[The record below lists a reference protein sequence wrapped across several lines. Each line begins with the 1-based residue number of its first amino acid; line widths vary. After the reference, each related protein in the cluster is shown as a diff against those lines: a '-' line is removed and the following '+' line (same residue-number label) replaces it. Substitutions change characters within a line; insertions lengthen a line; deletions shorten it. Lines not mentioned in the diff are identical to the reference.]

1 MPVSDQV
8 GTVWRLLDSD
18 IGVANSYEYDAF
30 GVDRGADETLTYLY
44 RFGTKRLDASTDV
57 YHFLA
62 RQYLSAVGR
71 MANRDSAQLAF
82 IRLADPIKGVVRFL
96 QASRQANGA
105 GLPANGALMA
115 FGPHRSLTEMNLYV
129 YAHGTPSEHIDP
141 LGLHATASSLH
152 NYYHEIGW
160 YSNTHGGTTEPY
172 TGSAYEEFID
182 IRLNPFF
189 ADMCA
194 LIRLANSRDITQCLC
209 LGVGIADVFT
219 SPRSGVPG
227 AVIQAADCAC
237 NILGNLDL
245 ACQRG
250 VLNWRTLLY
259 APLTAADCMSA
270 EIGTFLAQLHK
281 ALKSGQPLTKVLE
294 EFYEYLADVGTMGA
308 QNLLTQG
315 VPWPASQAKACC
327 RLATSVGH
335 HMGPPLL
342 AM

>member
-1 MPVSDQV
+1 
-8 GTVWRLLDSD
+8 
-18 IGVANSYEYDAF
+18 
-30 GVDRGADETLTYLY
+30 
-44 RFGTKRLDASTDV
+44 
-57 YHFLA
+57 
-62 RQYLSAVGR
+62 

-82 IRLADPIKGVVRFL
+82 IRFADPIKGVVRFL

-209 LGVGIADVFT
+209 LGLGIADVFT

-294 EFYEYLADVGTMGA
+294 EFYEYPGRRGNDGCAESPHSRRSLACLPGEGLLPAGNVGRAPHGPAIARHVGAAAERHGPGFSAMPERRHADVDA
-308 QNLLTQG
+308 
-315 VPWPASQAKACC
+315 VIA
-327 RLATSVGH
+327 RLASG
-335 HMGPPLL
+335 GIP
-342 AM
+342 